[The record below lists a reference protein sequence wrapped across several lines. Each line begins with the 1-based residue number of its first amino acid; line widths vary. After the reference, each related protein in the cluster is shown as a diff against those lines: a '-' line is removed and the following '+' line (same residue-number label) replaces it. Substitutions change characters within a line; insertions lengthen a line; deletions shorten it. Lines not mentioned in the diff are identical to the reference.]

1 MGNLLEGRKGVIF
14 GVANKRS
21 IAWASAL
28 SLAREGAQIALTY
41 QSERIKENV
50 ESLSDTLPKKLVLPC
65 DVTRAEEV
73 SNVFERLGEAWGGLD
88 FLLHSIAFAE
98 QEDLK
103 GPYLDT
109 SPAGFQRALDVST
122 FSLTHLAKAAAPL
135 LEKSEQGASIVTLTY
150 LGSERV
156 IPRYNVMG
164 VAKAALEASVRYLA
178 YDLGPKRI
186 RVNAISAGP
195 LNTLAARGIS
205 GFSEILKIH
214 QERACLKRNIEASE
228 VGDAVLFLVSPWSRG
243 VTGEVIHV
251 DAGYHVMGV

>member
-28 SLAREGAQIALTY
+28 SLAGEGAEIAVTY
-41 QSERIKENV
+41 QSERVKENV
-50 ESLSDTLPKKLVLPC
+50 ESLADGLPKKLVFPC
-65 DVTRAEEV
+65 DVTHPEEV
-73 SNVFERLGEAWGGLD
+73 SKVFERLGEAWGGLD
-88 FLLHSIAFAE
+88 FLVHSIAFAD

-103 GPYLDT
+103 GAYVNT
-109 SPAGFQRALDVST
+109 SQAGFELALDVSA

-186 RVNAISAGP
+186 RVNAVSAGP
-195 LNTLAARGIS
+195 LNTVAARGIQ
-205 GFSEILKIH
+205 GFTEILKIH

-228 VGDAVLFLVSPWSRG
+228 VGDAVLFLVSSWSRG
-243 VTGEVIHV
+243 ITGEVIHV